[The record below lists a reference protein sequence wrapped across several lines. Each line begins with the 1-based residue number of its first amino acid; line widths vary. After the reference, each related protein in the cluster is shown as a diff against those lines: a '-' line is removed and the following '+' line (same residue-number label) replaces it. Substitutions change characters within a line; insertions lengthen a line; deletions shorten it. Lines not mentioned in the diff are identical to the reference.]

1 MLALQNGVDVKT
13 LSGML
18 GHYSTAFTLDV
29 YGHVS
34 AQMQADAAQKM
45 GGFSK
50 MEGSKS
56 VVHTNKELTHVLG
69 RADWSCHALS
79 LN

>member
-1 MLALQNGVDVKT
+1 VKALLDSVYINFNGR
-13 LSGML
+13 
-18 GHYSTAFTLDV
+18 
-29 YGHVS
+29 VS

-56 VVHTNKELTHVLG
+56 VVYTNKELTHVLG
-69 RADWSCHALS
+69 RADWNCHALS